1 MDNIVF
7 IKERME
13 MGITHPFIC
22 QTENDEW
29 YIVKTL
35 NMMPISQ
42 LLAEVIG
49 SKLVAEIGLPCPPVK
64 FIYIPLQA
72 TLYVR
77 ADWKD
82 DLLIGPAF
90 GSNYIS
96 YAKVAKTAQAK
107 NTVYLSEQEQ
117 KWLYMFDRWILNS
130 DRTASLIGTGN
141 INLLFDEEQKKILV
155 IDHNLAFDENA
166 DFSEHIFAPP
176 NRTWRLD
183 WVDKQ
188 TFTEKAIDI
197 LRNFDDIY
205 KSIPDDWFAR
215 DEQFQEIET
224 QINRIRSILNRI
236 TEDCYWD
243 NIE

>member
-1 MDNIVF
+1 MDKIVF

-77 ADWKD
+77 AD
-82 DLLIGPAF
+82 
-90 GSNYIS
+90 
-96 YAKVAKTAQAK
+96 
-107 NTVYLSEQEQ
+107 
-117 KWLYMFDRWILNS
+117 
-130 DRTASLIGTGN
+130 RTASLIGTGN

-166 DFSEHIFAPP
+166 DFSEHIFAPL

-236 TEDCYWD
+236 TEDYYWD